1 MANRKSHIHFIESAC
16 VHIQSYQS
24 PITCC
29 QASRIVKARPRR
41 GTARFPSFQSLVH
54 TNYVTVTLYC
64 SDEVYCNFFTA
75 RSLKTRAGPATS
87 LCRWDPLTQGVTSEP
102 QPPEPIQKN
111 PSTRKVELNVLKD
124 LI

>member
-41 GTARFPSFQSLVH
+41 GTARFPSFQSLVQ

-64 SDEVYCNFFTA
+64 SDEVYCNFFYRPTSKNL
-75 RSLKTRAGPATS
+75 RGSLSSHIPVVPTLSTS
-87 LCRWDPLTQGVTSEP
+87 LFRTTPP
-102 QPPEPIQKN
+102 QKK
-111 PSTRKVELNVLKD
+111 SSRT
-124 LI
+124 